1 MLQNENKYQKN
12 LRKTI
17 FFFTTIQQHTSVA
30 MLLAILVLVLDSHC
44 QDEYFNY
51 CPSLLWSGG
60 WDPLCGVECHMG
72 LSQQDA
78 RVTKSGG
85 LAIIRKYMPSRCD
98 NKILT

>member
-1 MLQNENKYQKN
+1 MGSGVASTMQGSIVATAMGYDHMATAMESNGM
-12 LRKTI
+12 
-17 FFFTTIQQHTSVA
+17 TS
-30 MLLAILVLVLDSHC
+30 
-44 QDEYFNY
+44 
-51 CPSLLWSGG
+51 
-60 WDPLCGVECHMG
+60 GVECHMG